1 MLDTI
6 TSLFGGALQ
15 QPSLLLFFLLFFLFI
30 IVAYKVVKMLVRALA
45 IAVISGLFPI
55 FANMFF
61 GMSIPIDI
69 PNVLWFAMTG
79 VEIYFVY
86 QILCGIGT
94 IAEFFMKL
102 FRRGGGKKVEKII
115 IMEKH
120 KDKDEKEDRKK

>member
-1 MLDTI
+1 MI
-6 TSLFGGALQ
+6 VKAL
-15 QPSLLLFFLLFFLFI
+15 I
-30 IVAYKVVKMLVRALA
+30 
-45 IAVISGLFPI
+45 IAVIAGIFPV
-55 FANMFF
+55 FANMFL
-61 GMSIPIDI
+61 GMAIPITVS
-69 PNVLWFAMTG
+69 NVLWYAMTG